1 MPPFY
6 VTTQGAKLRLRK
18 RRLIVEKRNPRNPR
32 RKACGTSQQPNGTS
46 QQPNGTS
53 QQPDQGERRSAVSD
67 HTADAVGLEIIASV
81 PLVHVDQVIL
91 FGNVGLT
98 TPLMT
103 TLMRRGIP
111 VVFLTIGG
119 RYKGRLIG
127 AETGFGQLRLDQYNK
142 AQDKA
147 ASLELARAI
156 VYGKLRNQRALLL
169 RYGRRRSE
177 TTLTQAAEQIGA
189 LADKARRCQTL
200 NSLGGCEG
208 KAGAIHFGVF
218 KRLLKGQWPFEKR
231 VRRPPTDPVNV
242 LLSFGYTLLL
252 HNVRGAVS
260 TVGLDPFVGFLHQI
274 VYNRPSLALDMMEEF
289 RPLVVDSI
297 VMRCL
302 NNEIVRAGHFHPGDE
317 ADRPIVLDDE
327 GRARFIRE
335 FETRLNSKFKH
346 PDTDERVSYRRCIE
360 LQVRRLARCLRGL
373 ETYQPFIVR

>member
-18 RRLIVEKRNPRNPR
+18 RRLVVE
-32 RKACGTSQQPNGTS
+32 GTKSGQAET
-46 QQPNGTS
+46 
-53 QQPDQGERRSAVSD
+53 
-67 HTADAVGLEIIASV
+67 IASV

-111 VVFLTIGG
+111 VVFLTVGG

-127 AETGFGQLRLDQYNK
+127 AETGFGQLRLNQYNK
-142 AQDKA
+142 AQDKPA
-147 ASLELARAI
+147 ALELARAI

-169 RYGRRRSE
+169 RYGRRKSE
-177 TTLTQAAEQIGA
+177 AALTQAAAQVGA
-189 LADKARRCQTL
+189 LADKTRRCQTL
-200 NSLGGCEG
+200 NSLSGCEG
-208 KAGAIHFGVF
+208 KAGAIYFGVF
-218 KRLLKGQWPFEKR
+218 KRLLKHQWPFEKR

-252 HNVRGAVS
+252 HNVRGAVH
-260 TVGLDPFVGFLHQI
+260 TVGLDPYVGFLHQI

-289 RPLVVDSI
+289 RPLVVDSV

-317 ADRPIVLDDE
+317 SDRPIVLDDE
-327 GRARFIRE
+327 GCARFIRE
-335 FETRLNSKFKH
+335 FEARLNSQFQH
-346 PDTDERVSYRRCIE
+346 PDSDERVSYRRCIE

-373 ETYQPFIVR
+373 QTYQPFIVR